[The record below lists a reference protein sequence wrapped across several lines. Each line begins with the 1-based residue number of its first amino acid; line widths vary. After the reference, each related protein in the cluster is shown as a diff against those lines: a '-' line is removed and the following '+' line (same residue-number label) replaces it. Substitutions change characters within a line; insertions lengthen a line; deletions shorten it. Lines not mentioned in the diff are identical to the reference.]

1 MEGGR
6 NWLSSFHPF
15 IKYPQMPI
23 GTMLDAGIG
32 VSRTNTIIAFRNLLG
47 NYILSK

>member
-1 MEGGR
+1 MGGGR

-23 GTMLDAGIG
+23 GTMLGAGIG
-32 VSRTNTIIAFRNLLG
+32 VSRTSTITAFTNLLG
-47 NYILSK
+47 KYILSK